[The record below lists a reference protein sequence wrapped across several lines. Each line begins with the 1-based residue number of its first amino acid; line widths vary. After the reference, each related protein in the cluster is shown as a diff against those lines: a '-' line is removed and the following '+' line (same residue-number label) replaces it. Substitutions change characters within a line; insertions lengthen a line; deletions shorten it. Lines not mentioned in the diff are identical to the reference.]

1 MTGELASLNTGQE
14 GEKSLWAVWEH
25 PMLLLVL
32 QGSGLLL
39 TVNAKAGCTG
49 SRVRRKQQNWFIK
62 AHLKVA
68 KISVGNTC
76 SYIPVP
82 CSPSPPFTHSPLSQ
96 TLLALPPLQG
106 PYSCRAAGALESTGD
121 LKRAMRCITFKV
133 NREWMMGE
141 GEQIQKSMYTHTNM
155 VPDS

>member
-32 QGSGLLL
+32 QGSGLFL
-39 TVNAKAGCTG
+39 TINEKVGCTG
-49 SRVRRKQQNWFIK
+49 SIVRRKQQNWFIK
-62 AHLKVA
+62 AHVKVA
-68 KISVGNTC
+68 KISVGNTCSTAC

-96 TLLALPPLQG
+96 MLLALPPLQG
-106 PYSCRAAGALESTGD
+106 PYSCGAATFCWGTGKHRRSEKGD
-121 LKRAMRCITFKV
+121 EMHNF
-133 NREWMMGE
+133 
-141 GEQIQKSMYTHTNM
+141 
-155 VPDS
+155 